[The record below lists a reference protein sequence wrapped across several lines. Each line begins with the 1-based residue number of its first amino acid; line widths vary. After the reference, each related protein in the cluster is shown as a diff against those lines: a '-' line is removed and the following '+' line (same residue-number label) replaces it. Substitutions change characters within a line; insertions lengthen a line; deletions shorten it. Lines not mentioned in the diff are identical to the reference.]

1 MPTTATRAPLVAIAG
16 NPNTGKTTLF
26 NALTGKQAKVANYPG
41 ITVDRTEGRGQL
53 PSGAP
58 VRLLDVPGSYSLS
71 ARSEEERISLAAIAG
86 LGPLERPEVVVVV
99 LDATQLSRNLYMA
112 MQVMELGLPVVL
124 ALTMVDTLA
133 DKQHKIDVDAMSAA
147 LGVPCVEVTASK
159 KAGLDDLMAAV
170 EGALE
175 HEAGPPVPW
184 VLPVE
189 LAERV
194 APIELALPAAWD
206 PAGPRAQ
213 ALALWALLSLDEDD
227 EHEAIEPGL
236 RAEVERVRAAAEADG
251 LNLEQEVIA
260 WRYRFIDAAEPSFNA
275 ARETRVHERSDG
287 LDKLLL
293 HPLFGFAIFLAC
305 MTVVFQAL
313 FAWADPMIGWVE
325 GAVGALATFTAS
337 VMPDGL
343 VEDLLVDGLIGGVG
357 AVVVFLPKILLLF
370 LFIGIME
377 DTGYMSRVAFI
388 MDRVMRSVGLHGR
401 AFVPML
407 SSFACAVPAIMAT
420 RTMERRRDK
429 LLTMMVVPL
438 MTCSARL
445 PVYTLLI
452 AVLVPVGTGGPWT
465 QGLLMA
471 ALYVFSTVL
480 ALIVAGVLSKTV
492 IRGPK
497 VPLILEMPPYRRP
510 HWPSILRMLRQRA
523 TVFLRD
529 AGSVILVA
537 AIIIW
542 ALLEFPRTP
551 NSERDFAGERQ
562 AIEAQLVA
570 DADGAADEN
579 GLTGTD
585 GATNGSG
592 AAADQAGASAADSER
607 LDMPMAALE
616 EALVDL
622 ERDETA
628 AQLENSYGGRIGRML
643 EPVIEPLGFDWKMG
657 IGLVG
662 AFAAREVFV
671 GTMGVIYGIGED
683 ADEGSPMLRDKLR
696 NEQRPDGTKAYT
708 PLVCLSLLVFF
719 ALACQCMSTVAM
731 VGRETASWRWPTFL
745 VVYTFALAWLASFVV
760 YQGGQLLGFT

>member
-1 MPTTATRAPLVAIAG
+1 MTATKTRLPLVAIAG

-26 NALTGKQAKVANYPG
+26 NALTGKRAKVGNYPG
-41 ITVDRTEGRGQL
+41 ITVDRTEGRGKLQDG
-53 PSGAP
+53 SA
-58 VRLLDVPGSYSLS
+58 VRLLDVPGTYSLS
-71 ARSEEERISLAAIAG
+71 ARSEEERIALAAIAG
-86 LGPLERPEVVVVV
+86 LGPLERPDVVVVV
-99 LDATQLSRNLYMA
+99 LDATHLSRNLYLA
-112 MQVMELGLPVVL
+112 MQVIELGLPVVL

-133 DKQHKIDVDAMSAA
+133 EQNHKIDVEAMSAT
-147 LGVPCVEVTASK
+147 LGVPCVEVTAAK
-159 KAGLDDLMAAV
+159 GAGLEPLMAAI
-170 EGALE
+170 EQQLE
-175 HEAGPPVPW
+175 RGDAPPSPW
-184 VLPVE
+184 VLPGD
-189 LAERV
+189 LADRI
-194 APIELALPAAWD
+194 APIEAALPGAWD
-206 PAGPRAQ
+206 PTGPRRQ
-213 ALALWALLSLDEDD
+213 ALALWALLSLDDDD
-227 EHEAIEPGL
+227 EHESVDGTL
-236 RAEVERVRAAAEADG
+236 RTRVGEVRRAAEADG
-251 LNLEQEVIA
+251 VLIEQEVIA
-260 WRYRFIDAAEPSFNA
+260 WRYRFIDSAEPNFND
-275 ARETRVHERSDG
+275 AREVRVHQRTDG
-287 LDKLLL
+287 LDKVLL
-293 HPLFGFAIFLAC
+293 HPLFGFAIFLVC

-313 FAWADPMIGWVE
+313 FAWADPMIGWIE
-325 GAVGALATFTAS
+325 TAIGAFGGLVAD

-343 VEDLLVDGLIGGVG
+343 VQDLLVEGLIGGVG
-357 AVVVFLPKILLLF
+357 AVVVFLPQILMLF

-445 PVYTLLI
+445 PVYTLII
-452 AVLVPVGTGGPWT
+452 AVMVPVGGGGRWT

-471 ALYVFSTVL
+471 AMYVFSTVF
-480 ALIVAGVLSKTV
+480 ALIVAGVLSKTA

-523 TVFLRD
+523 TVFVRD

-551 NSERDFAGERQ
+551 QTERDFAGERQ
-562 AIEAQLVA
+562 TIEQQLAAQ
-570 DADGAADEN
+570 E
-579 GLTGTD
+579 TTPPEQS
-585 GATNGSG
+585 T
-592 AAADQAGASAADSER
+592 

-616 EALVDL
+616 EALDNINQA
-622 ERDETA
+622 ETA
-628 AQLENSYGGRIGRML
+628 AQLENSYGGRIGRL
-643 EPVIEPLGFDWKMG
+643 IEPTIAPLGFDWKMG

-671 GTMGVIYGIGED
+671 GTMGVIYGIGDD
-683 ADEGSPMLRDKLR
+683 ADETSPMLRDKLR
-696 NEQRPDGTKAYT
+696 NERRPDGTKAYT

-731 VGRETASWRWPTFL
+731 VGRETASWRWPAFL
-745 VVYTFALAWLASFVV
+745 VVYTFALAWFASFVV
-760 YQGGQLLGFT
+760 YQGGQLLGFS